1 MGCLAV
7 LTPSWQRSVD
17 CRALASTALAAAGCL
32 VPTPWISLP
41 AALALTLWL
50 PGRSLLGILPPRD
63 EYLGRTWIALAAAF
77 VLVPV
82 PLTALWSFSNDRAA
96 VLVSLL
102 GLNLL
107 LILWRML
114 AVGRSRGGPER
125 TVLAPR
131 PPTDSGFLTSSCSE
145 SVPVSVHATRASRV
159 ALALLLLFTGGCV
172 WASLYLPE
180 AGGRIAPRPAHDY
193 IKHHAVLLS
202 LGNSPLPLHNYF
214 YAAERDT
221 PYHYYHYHYLVPAA
235 LRKLG
240 GDRASI
246 GLTFALTSGLLA
258 MVFAALVFLLA
269 RELFGGRS
277 RWAPWWAAAC
287 VTIIG
292 GWDVIPVL
300 LHMWQGAAPV
310 VVLDS
315 WIPSPWRIHNLMTQY
330 IWCPQHISGALIVLL
345 AAWWLRQSPRGAWWV
360 VMGPLLATAL
370 FGTSLYL
377 AMTTFSAAAIYLISR
392 AVDARRQGGRLGTW
406 LLAAIGM
413 GGVAVALML
422 PQILGYLEM
431 NRRGV
436 GGLTVTW
443 PRFDHALVGRLA
455 EPGVLANWLDAP
467 WIWLTEF
474 GVLAIAAVL
483 VGRSFW
489 RDAWRDPGLRLLL
502 LAGAVGLA
510 VVYTIRS
517 SHAMVDYSF
526 RVSVMPAQV
535 FAALCVAAACVRTGS
550 PLRSRRLLGGI
561 CRVSVLMGLPVGLYE
576 APMMAVRTWL
586 RPPAEQQDAG
596 AIRFLREHTPP
607 DAVIQGDPRDR
618 VSLPQLTHRGLGV
631 ADLDNSHVR
640 VFYPQNICLMRATCG
655 AVEQALREDDAAR
668 AHVAL
673 AAAGVEYVLFGAAEL
688 RRGARPQAFADNDRF
703 EQVYVDEKAAV
714 FRLRRDEVR
723 YHESKTDDR

>member
-1 MGCLAV
+1 M
-7 LTPSWQRSVD
+7 LTPSRQRSVD
-17 CRALASTALAAAGCL
+17 CRTLAGTALAAAGCL
-32 VPTPWISLP
+32 TPTPWVSLP
-41 AALALTLWL
+41 AALALTVWL

-63 EYLGRTWIALAAAF
+63 QYPGRTWIALAAAF

-82 PLTALWSFSNDRAA
+82 PLTAVWAFSNDRAA
-96 VLVSLL
+96 VLVSLA

-114 AVGRSRGGPER
+114 AVRRSRGGPEFA
-125 TVLAPR
+125 LMAPR
-131 PPTDSGFLTSSCSE
+131 SLANRHLMCLGDSWSA
-145 SVPVSVHATRASRV
+145 PVFVHATRVSRA

-180 AGGRIAPRPAHDY
+180 AGGRMAPRPAHDY

-202 LGNSPLPLHNYF
+202 LENSPLPLHNYF

-221 PYHYYHYHYLVPAA
+221 PYHYYHYQYLVPAA

-246 GLTFALTSGLLA
+246 GFTFALTSGLLA
-258 MVFAALVFLLA
+258 MVLAAMVFLLA

-287 VTIIG
+287 VTVVG

-300 LHMWQGAAPV
+300 LRMWQGAAPV

-330 IWCPQHISGALIVLL
+330 MWCPQHVSGALIVLL
-345 AAWWLRQSPRGAWWV
+345 TAWWLRQSPRGAWWV
-360 VMGPLLATAL
+360 AMGPLLAAAL

-377 AMTTFSAAAIYLISR
+377 AMTAFVAAAIYLISR

-413 GGVAVALML
+413 GVVAGALML
-422 PQILGYLEM
+422 PQTLGYLEM
-431 NRRGV
+431 SRRGV
-436 GGLTVTW
+436 GGLTLTW

-474 GVLAIAAVL
+474 GVLAVAAVL

-510 VVYTIRS
+510 AVYTIRS

-535 FAALCVAAACVRTGS
+535 FAALCVAAVCVPKGS
-550 PLRSRRLLGGI
+550 RLRSRRLLGGV
-561 CRVSVLMGLPVGLYE
+561 CGVSAVLGLPVGLYE

-607 DAVIQGDPRDR
+607 DAVIQGDPCDR
-618 VSLPQLTHRGLGV
+618 VSLPQLAHRGLGV

-640 VFYPQNICLMRATCG
+640 VFYPRNIRLMRATCG
-655 AVEQALREDDAAR
+655 AVEQALREEDAAR
-668 AHVAL
+668 AQAAL
-673 AAAGVEYVLFGAAEL
+673 AAASVEYVLFGTAEL
-688 RRGARPQAFADNDRF
+688 RRGPRPSAFADNDRF
-703 EQVYVDEKAAV
+703 EQVYADEKTAV